1 MTKIKNIEVRKVN
14 LELTR
19 PYSISYKTVTSVEN
33 VVVRIILENG
43 QHGIG
48 TCNPSKLVVGESVEE
63 SAQILLQPEHTEWLI
78 GRDIRNIHGLC
89 FKLLQRF
96 PTHPGV
102 RAALDIALWD
112 AFTVYAGVPL
122 VEHLGRKI
130 QQLPTSIT
138 IGIKGVRET
147 LEEAREYI
155 DKKFFVLKIKTG
167 VSLEEDIE
175 RLTKLR
181 EVFGNEIII
190 RIDSN
195 QGYTVSQTV
204 EFFQRTRHLDIEL
217 NEQPIQATAIDAMRG
232 LPDDIKSTLAADE
245 SLLSPADAFQL
256 ALPPRACGI
265 FNIKLMKC
273 GGISSAL
280 DIATIANYSEID
292 LMWGC
297 NDESIVSI
305 TAALHTA
312 FSCSRTKYID
322 LDGSFDL
329 AKDVVQGGFRITN
342 GIMTTTDKPGLGVEF
357 IV

>member
-1 MTKIKNIEVRKVN
+1 MTIIKNIEVRRVN

-33 VVVRIILENG
+33 VVVKIELNNG
-43 QHGIG
+43 RHGIG
-48 TCNPSKLVVGESVEE
+48 TCNPSKLVVGESVDD
-63 SAQILLQPEHTEWLI
+63 SAKILFQNNHTDWLI
-78 GRDIRNIHGLC
+78 GRDIRHVHSLC
-89 FKLLQRF
+89 SELQHRF
-96 PTHPGV
+96 PSYPGV

-112 AFTVYAGVPL
+112 AFTTYLGVPL
-122 VEHLGRKI
+122 VEYLGRTI
-130 QQLPTSIT
+130 HQLPTSIT
-138 IGIKGVRET
+138 IGIKGVQET
-147 LEEAREYI
+147 LEEAREYVS
-155 DKKFFVLKIKTG
+155 KKFFVLKIKTG

-181 EVFGNEIII
+181 EVFGQDIII

-195 QGYTVSQTV
+195 QGYTVQQTI
-204 EFFQRTRHLDIEL
+204 EFFQRIRHLTIEL
-217 NEQPIQATAIDAMRG
+217 NEQPILASAIEEMRS
-232 LPDDIKSTLAADE
+232 LPDDIKKTIAADE
-245 SLLSPADAFQL
+245 SLLTPADAFQL
-256 ALPPRACGI
+256 VQSPRACGI

-273 GGISSAL
+273 GGISPAL
-280 DIATIANYSEID
+280 DIATIANHGGAD

-329 AKDVVQGGFRITN
+329 ANDVVRGGFRIQD
-342 GIMTTTDKPGLGVEF
+342 GVMTTTDKPGLGVEF
-357 IV
+357 IA